1 MPLTDQQLVE
11 ALAAEHIHIARRT
24 VTQYRRELQL
34 PPAHRRQLHGSTA
47 GASRLPSDEEW
58 RVRQTLWRRSQ
69 AEPPPR
75 RDDEAAASLHPWV
88 ERIYGI
94 DFARLAADPGGRA
107 AYRDLQTALTHPSLR
122 PAVLLALRAF
132 AQAAQVGATTP
143 PPADAVEPVPRP
155 QERPHV
161 EALSSI
167 YDPDHL
173 LKRAVERVVTLL
185 DIENASIILL
195 DEARDELYVA
205 EVADENRVGHE
216 RRLRGVRFPITH
228 GTTGWVVREGHSL
241 IVPNVDRD
249 PRFFRGFG
257 IHVGTKARSLLCV
270 PLRTQGRIIGVLDA
284 INKRQGPFTADD
296 VRRLEAFADELA
308 PALEQ
313 ARVIQ
318 GRYPRDVQQL
328 AAEAEQ
334 LTNSAAPF
342 DLLIHE
348 SPKMQE
354 VSRRVEQALRTAA
367 TVLLTGERGT
377 GKDLIARLLHDQGL
391 RA

>member
-1 MPLTDQQLVE
+1 
-11 ALAAEHIHIARRT
+11 
-24 VTQYRRELQL
+24 
-34 PPAHRRQLHGSTA
+34 
-47 GASRLPSDEEW
+47 
-58 RVRQTLWRRSQ
+58 
-69 AEPPPR
+69 
-75 RDDEAAASLHPWV
+75 
-88 ERIYGI
+88 
-94 DFARLAADPGGRA
+94 
-107 AYRDLQTALTHPSLR
+107 
-122 PAVLLALRAF
+122 
-132 AQAAQVGATTP
+132 
-143 PPADAVEPVPRP
+143 
-155 QERPHV
+155 
-161 EALSSI
+161 
-167 YDPDHL
+167 
-173 LKRAVERVVTLL
+173 VVTLL

-216 RRLRGVRFPITH
+216 RRLRGVRFPVTH

-334 LTNSAAPF
+334 LANSAAPF

-391 RA
+391 RAQGPFIVVHCAALPETRLEVELFGDERGAGTGATQRQPGCLELAAGSTLFVDEIGALSPALQAKLLRVLHKQRFERVGGTETLTTDARIIAATSQDLERLMAEGRFRRDLYTASTSTPLRSRRCASAGRISAGHRTMARRMEARTSRRRDRRP

>member
-1 MPLTDQQLVE
+1 
-11 ALAAEHIHIARRT
+11 
-24 VTQYRRELQL
+24 
-34 PPAHRRQLHGSTA
+34 
-47 GASRLPSDEEW
+47 
-58 RVRQTLWRRSQ
+58 
-69 AEPPPR
+69 
-75 RDDEAAASLHPWV
+75 
-88 ERIYGI
+88 
-94 DFARLAADPGGRA
+94 
-107 AYRDLQTALTHPSLR
+107 
-122 PAVLLALRAF
+122 VLLALRAF

-334 LTNSAAPF
+334 LANSAAPF